1 MRPAIRR
8 AGCNECGGKRHQG
21 GHSARTQPGLPG
33 TSAKPP
39 IEGRE
44 PSARSAPRAKLVVRP
59 APLTRTPRARAAGRV
74 EVRDLQCGARLVRP
88 GGSWGALPGRKGY
101 AGACPVTQQGC
112 RGEMRRALRRPARTG
127 GLQASRTS
135 AGADGPPL
143 GPHGA
148 SDGVSVP
155 APSDVP
161 SRSRGPRPRT
171 TVGSASTLPCVG
183 GDLWHLVRAS
193 RRDTGWRTPAGGR
206 RPVAPGREVSAPGA
220 PPGVRLRRGRGYGE
234 LRLQRLRVGERH
246 VSQAAPG
253 CGGAP
258 APSP

>member
-21 GHSARTQPGLPG
+21 GHSTRTQPGLPG
-33 TSAKPP
+33 TLAKPP

-74 EVRDLQCGARLVRP
+74 EVRDLRCGARLVRP
-88 GGSWGALPGRKGY
+88 WSSWGALPGRKGY

-127 GLQASRTS
+127 GLKASRTA

-143 GPHGA
+143 GPHRA
-148 SDGVSVP
+148 SDGLVCLP
-155 APSDVP
+155 
-161 SRSRGPRPRT
+161 PRT
-171 TVGSASTLPCVG
+171 CHPG
-183 GDLWHLVRAS
+183 
-193 RRDTGWRTPAGGR
+193 AG
-206 RPVAPGREVSAPGA
+206 VPGRAP
-220 PPGVRLRRGRGYGE
+220 R
-234 LRLQRLRVGERH
+234 
-246 VSQAAPG
+246 
-253 CGGAP
+253 
-258 APSP
+258 